1 MSEPIPKRLVDD
13 PETDPDMKRDLR
25 NSSEVRLPADLQ
37 EVLERIERE
46 AWNEE
51 EEDAPKHSA

>member
-37 EVLERIERE
+37 EVLERMERE
-46 AWNEE
+46 GWDEE